1 MGEAKIHNQIKNWKQ
16 LMVLAGLAFV
26 VPVLLILALVQIVTG
41 GMRVD
46 TSSPDMSEEAIAARI
61 KPIGELNLALGR
73 AAEEPPAATPAPPG
87 GTSSPPPA
95 PAGVATA
102 TPSTAARSG
111 QEVYQQA
118 CAMCHGP
125 GVAGAPRAGD
135 KGAWQPRI
143 AQGKAMLYEHA
154 IKGFR
159 AMPPKGGNAGLSDAE
174 VKAAVD
180 HLAATSK

>member
-1 MGEAKIHNQIKNWKQ
+1 
-16 LMVLAGLAFV
+16 
-26 VPVLLILALVQIVTG
+26 
-41 GMRVD
+41 
-46 TSSPDMSEEAIAARI
+46 
-61 KPIGELNLALGR
+61 
-73 AAEEPPAATPAPPG
+73 
-87 GTSSPPPA
+87 
-95 PAGVATA
+95 
-102 TPSTAARSG
+102 
-111 QEVYQQA
+111 
-118 CAMCHGP
+118 MCHGP